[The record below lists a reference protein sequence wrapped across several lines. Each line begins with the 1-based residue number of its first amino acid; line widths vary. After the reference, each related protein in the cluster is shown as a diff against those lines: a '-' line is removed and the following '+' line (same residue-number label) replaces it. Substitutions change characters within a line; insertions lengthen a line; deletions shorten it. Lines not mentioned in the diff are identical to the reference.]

1 MTISE
6 QVREYKAANPDA
18 TNAKV
23 ATACKTTALYVYQ
36 ILRPKSLKKAKPTKG
51 QKILREVISHSD
63 GLSAAVARAEKA
75 CLHAKIDEL
84 EIVIKAMRTQTL
96 GLENVI
102 TYLEAKLGIDEID
115 ARLES
120 TRD

>member
-1 MTISE
+1 MTISK
-6 QVREYKAANPDA
+6 QVKEYKAANPNA
-18 TNAKV
+18 TNKEIAKICNTS
-23 ATACKTTALYVYQ
+23 AIYVYQ
-36 ILRPKSLKKAKPTKG
+36 ILHPKKVKKAKPTKG
-51 QKILREVISHSD
+51 QKILREVIAHSE
-63 GLSAAVARAEKA
+63 GLSAAVLRSEKA
-75 CLHAKIDEL
+75 SLHSKIDEL
-84 EIVIKAMRTQTL
+84 EIVIKAMRTQML

>member
-18 TNAKV
+18 TNAEV

-36 ILRPKSLKKAKPTKG
+36 ILRPKKVKKAKPTKG
-51 QKILREVISHSD
+51 QKILRKVIAGSD
-63 GLSAAVARAEKA
+63 DLSDAVLRSEKA
-75 CLHAKIDEL
+75 NLHSKIDTL
-84 EIVIKAMRTQTL
+84 EIVIKAMRTQMI

-102 TYLEAKLGIDEID
+102 TYLESKLGIDEID